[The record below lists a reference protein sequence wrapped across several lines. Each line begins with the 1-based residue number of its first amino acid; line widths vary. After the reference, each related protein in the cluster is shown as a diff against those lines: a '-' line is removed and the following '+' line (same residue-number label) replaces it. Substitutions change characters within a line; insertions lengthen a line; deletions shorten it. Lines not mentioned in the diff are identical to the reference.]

1 MANINWSEIIAYIL
15 RLIADGLDKKDAVN
29 NAAKTFNISK
39 DDIFKKFK
47 N

>member
-15 RLIADGLDKKDAVN
+15 RLIADCLDKKDAVN
-29 NAAKTFNISK
+29 NAAKKFNISK